1 MGLVFSLQSCYDEI
15 VPRNENPMQKAT
27 WTLQQR
33 LAPLEIEYFCFTEG
47 GVSMKKTLVSAL
59 ATALVVGA
67 ASTTFAAANPF
78 SDVPRDHWAYDA
90 VTQLASDGVIEGYG
104 DGTFRGDRNITRYE
118 MAQMVA
124 KAMAKSDKLNA
135 KEQATIRRLAAE
147 FSDELNNLG
156 ARVEN
161 LERNA
166 DKVKWNGEARYTY
179 LSERHQGEK
188 NKNTNE
194 LALRLEPSVEINEH
208 VSVKARI
215 NAKTETADD
224 SSDADVKLNR
234 AFADAQWKNL
244 NIKIGKIPTLD
255 NTNVIFDNDND
266 SFSGASAIVGNKVK
280 LVAGGGRFSGSKDV
294 YSSSSRRYF
303 STRSLDDTANYWFSG
318 VDYDNGKLNLG
329 STYHHLASDDLKAS
343 SKTGNN
349 PYVDMV
355 GVNANYRFND
365 NVAVS
370 GSFAKNFNASEQ
382 NKSGSFQVNYKN
394 ANPSDVGSWGVYSA
408 YRYLGS
414 NASFHN
420 AFEVM
425 LAGQRGYEF
434 GGSYTLFPNTIAS
447 LRYFGGSDMNRT
459 NSKNDA
465 KAVFGRIQFVF

>member
-1 MGLVFSLQSCYDEI
+1 MRKSVMSLLSAALLVGM
-15 VPRNENPMQKAT
+15 VGT
-27 WTLQQR
+27 
-33 LAPLEIEYFCFTEG
+33 
-47 GVSMKKTLVSAL
+47 VSA
-59 ATALVVGA
+59 
-67 ASTTFAAANPF
+67 SANPF
-78 SDVPRDHWAYDA
+78 SDVPKDHWAYDS
-90 VTQLASDGVIEGYG
+90 VQELAKEGVIEGYG
-104 DGTFRGDRNITRYE
+104 DDTFRGDRNITRYE

-135 KEQATIRRLAAE
+135 KDQAKIRRLAVE

-215 NAKTETADD
+215 NAKTEASDD
-224 SSDADVKLNR
+224 SSDTDVKLNR
-234 AFADAQWKNL
+234 AFADTQWKNL
-244 NIKIGKIPTLD
+244 NIKIGKVPTLD

-318 VDYDNGKLNLG
+318 VGYDNGKLNLG

-355 GVNANYRFND
+355 GINANYRFND
-365 NVAVS
+365 NVSVS

-447 LRYFGGSDMNRT
+447 LRYFGGSDMNHP
-459 NSKNDA
+459 SSQNDA